1 MSRGH
6 HRRYGKQRDGGSGTD
21 RFADFNEKSSDEQLS
36 LMEAWIEQTRAS
48 TYEAINSHHRDFVGM
63 RMYGHDP
70 LDEVATLNDRYETVR
85 ANIGENNNTADS
97 IVARL
102 DSIGRALRAIV
113 RLAKTHANL
122 KDVDEQ
128 ILHGEIAVAAS
139 SVAEA
144 NDLLRELEA
153 DCPRIISAEHVG
165 ILQAQYLKKRAALR
179 AELDYLMAAMYR
191 VSDTGSVCEIKV
203 LYSVPAN
210 YDNVPYEN
218 PIALSDV
225 FFALTELD
233 VALARIKI
241 DSLAQPLIDRWFIPL
256 LRNPHEALTTSRV
269 KLFASMAIGAY
280 SSGRKTHTG
289 GAGGRLQQQ
298 QQQQQQM
305 DDDASARCVLV
316 KEKWTSVLMFM
327 CEDMFCDVN
336 LVEDHP
342 ELYSYMGNKLWT
354 ALCPLLKEA
363 LLVPLIPADIADV
376 SDTSAMVPLLEL
388 EDAWLELGLITTDA
402 LFIKDSIRSLLQMYV
417 SKRRRDLLTVVAS
430 VLASDDTNT
439 VVVGGDGPVTDI
451 LCDYAGK
458 GKKGKKAG
466 GKKDAASGL
475 FGGGGGS
482 LDGDDDDGSGT
493 LSFPR
498 CSVSVHAQTLV
509 EFARETIGFT
519 DTEDA
524 TAAALHFHA
533 VRDAFALYRCMVP
546 CQSRAMA
553 ELLVSPKRA
562 FVLYNDC
569 NYICHHLAGLGF
581 RQRARHWPPLMKAS
595 ATLVDVIASYRALAK
610 AVLTPLLTR
619 LRDEVRHSLSSA
631 SLWMKPQW
639 LATPESRAKIDY
651 EDAERTLALAT
662 GIVAQSAQASGAHLP
677 RHMHL
682 KVLGMLSD
690 VVFECVAQ
698 RLEEI
703 QAAGESD
710 ARTIVRLVSPAVA
723 LQDRFLYD
731 DPPVLNA
738 ASPGVHSSRRRRAPV
753 AKYSGQWER
762 LQAQITRLQDMSD
775 HCAAAGYA

>member
-1 MSRGH
+1 MSRG
-6 HRRYGKQRDGGSGTD
+6 HRRYGKQRDGGSGAD
-21 RFADFNEKSSDEQLS
+21 RFADFNAKDSEEQLA
-36 LMEAWIEQTRAS
+36 LLEVWIEQARAS

-70 LDEVATLNDRYETVR
+70 LDEVATLNDKYETVR
-85 ANIGENNNTADS
+85 SRISEDS
-97 IVARL
+97 ASDSTIARL

-144 NDLLRELEA
+144 NDLLRELET
-153 DCPRIISAEHVG
+153 DCPRIVSAEHVHV
-165 ILQAQYLKKRAALR
+165 LQTQYLKKRAALR
-179 AELDYLMAAMYR
+179 AELDYLMAAMYK
-191 VSDTGSVCEIKV
+191 VSDTGSVCELTV
-203 LYSVPAN
+203 SFSVSSN

-233 VALARIKI
+233 VALARDKI
-241 DSLAQPLIDRWFIPL
+241 DSLAQPLIDRWFVPL

-269 KLFASMAIGAY
+269 KQFASMGIGAY
-280 SSGRKTHTG
+280 SSGRKGPAEGTG
-289 GAGGRLQQQ
+289 GSPQQLGG
-298 QQQQQQM
+298 
-305 DDDASARCVLV
+305 DGTSAMCVLV
-316 KEKWTSVLMFM
+316 KEKWTRVLMFM

-342 ELYSYMGNKLWT
+342 ELYSYLGNKLWT

-363 LLVPLIPADIADV
+363 LLVPLIPADIAGI

-388 EDAWLELGLITTDA
+388 EDAWLELGLIAADA
-402 LFIKDSIRSLLQMYV
+402 LFIKDSIRSLLQIYV

-430 VLASDDTNT
+430 VLASDDANT

-458 GKKGKKAG
+458 GKNGKKSS
-466 GKKDAASGL
+466 GKKSAASGV
-475 FGGGGGS
+475 FGSGGS
-482 LDGDDDDGSGT
+482 LDGDNEDDNGT

-498 CSVSVHAQTLV
+498 CSVSVRAQTLV

-524 TAAALHFHA
+524 TAAALYFYA
-533 VRDAFALYRCMVP
+533 MRDAFALYRCLVP
-546 CQSRAMA
+546 GQSRVAA
-553 ELLVSPKRA
+553 DLLVSPKRA

-610 AVLTPLLTR
+610 SVLTPLLNR
-619 LRDEVRHSLSSA
+619 LRDQVRQSLSS
-631 SLWMKPQW
+631 SSWMQPKW
-639 LATPESRAKIDY
+639 LATPEARAEIDY

-662 GIVAQSAQASGAHLP
+662 GVVAQTAQASGPNLP
-677 RHMHL
+677 RSTHL

-690 VVFECVAQ
+690 VVFECVSL

-703 QAAGESD
+703 QAAGDSD
-710 ARTIVRLVSPAVA
+710 ARAIVRLVAPAVA

-731 DPPVLNA
+731 DPAVL
-738 ASPGVHSSRRRRAPV
+738 GVPSHQTARRIRAPV
-753 AKYSGQWER
+753 AKYTNQWER
-762 LQAQITRLQDMSD
+762 LQSQITRLQTMSD
-775 HCAAAGYA
+775 HFVSDK